1 MAVSSLS
8 VRGGAPSLCPYFS
21 RRGLGL
27 DAKDLCRLIA
37 AALVQAPELFCI
49 DQRSGQLTP
58 VLKYRAWKV
67 TLQFLPRSLRGA
79 QSGFAFSPVMG
90 SQLPRRRKNLPFLVF
105 LALVRLRRRT
115 SPDG

>member
-1 MAVSSLS
+1 MLRYFVT
-8 VRGGAPSLCPYFS
+8 PSLYGAAQPCGRPLY
-21 RRGLGL
+21 
-27 DAKDLCRLIA
+27 LIQTK
-37 AALVQAPELFCI
+37 AALPLEEG
-49 DQRSGQLTP
+49 RRTRQLTP